1 LKKGFDL
8 NLLPTLVAL
17 KDRGV
22 ALAAHKVGVSQPAL
36 GEALGKLRKIAF
48 LQYNR

>member
-17 KDRGV
+17 FEDRGV

-36 GEALGKLRKIAF
+36 GEAPQG
-48 LQYNR
+48 